1 MHRWFEEGRRTLISN
16 IFESPRISL
25 LSPFIA
31 IMLICNISAIK
42 DWSTFLS
49 QILPSVNK
57 TLSLVQQVE
66 ATTNSMVSVLQDPE
80 QDSYLP
86 NSQSMN
92 SSNFTTGLDHL
103 FQYSYSDNDQLYK
116 EYKPPPRDAIPLPK
130 AVLYLLMAA
139 LVVVAVAYAIVGH
152 LIKDLVHDLIDWMFG
167 PNPEDDSNKSDVNC
181 ISNNVNEMSEI
192 QETHHHRESQSQ
204 DVVISISESSSHLPQ
219 QI

>member
-1 MHRWFEEGRRTLISN
+1 MVWCKHSN
-16 IFESPRISL
+16 SHLFLSL
-25 LSPFIA
+25 LSLLSLETSFLIA
-31 IMLICNISAIK
+31 IMIICNISAIK

-57 TLSLVQQVE
+57 TLNLVQQVE
-66 ATTNSMVSVLQDPE
+66 ATTSSVVSVLQDPE
-80 QDSYLP
+80 QDNYLS

-92 SSNFTTGLDHL
+92 SSNFTAGLDHL

-152 LIKDLVHDLIDWMFG
+152 LIKDLIYDFVGECGLRALCACG
-167 PNPEDDSNKSDVNC
+167 QEEPGAKAGRAALC
-181 ISNNVNEMSEI
+181 ISF
-192 QETHHHRESQSQ
+192 
-204 DVVISISESSSHLPQ
+204 DLGGF
-219 QI
+219 

>member
-1 MHRWFEEGRRTLISN
+1 MVWCKHSN
-16 IFESPRISL
+16 FCLFLSL
-25 LSPFIA
+25 LNLLGLEISFLIA
-31 IMLICNISAIK
+31 IMIICNISAIK

-57 TLSLVQQVE
+57 TLNLVQQVE
-66 ATTNSMVSVLQDPE
+66 ATTSSVVSVLQDPE
-80 QDSYLP
+80 QDNYLS

-92 SSNFTTGLDHL
+92 SSNFTAGLDHL

-152 LIKDLVHDLIDWMFG
+152 LIKDLIHDFIGECGHHALCACGQKEPGAKPGDAGWH
-167 PNPEDDSNKSDVNC
+167 
-181 ISNNVNEMSEI
+181 ISF
-192 QETHHHRESQSQ
+192 
-204 DVVISISESSSHLPQ
+204 DLGGF
-219 QI
+219 

>member
-1 MHRWFEEGRRTLISN
+1 
-16 IFESPRISL
+16 
-25 LSPFIA
+25 
-31 IMLICNISAIK
+31 MLICNISAIK

-192 QETHHHRESQSQ
+192 QETHHHQESQSQ

>member
-1 MHRWFEEGRRTLISN
+1 
-16 IFESPRISL
+16 
-25 LSPFIA
+25 
-31 IMLICNISAIK
+31 MLICNISAIK

-49 QILPSVNK
+49 QILPSINK

-66 ATTNSMVSVLQDPE
+66 ATTTSVVSVLQDPE

-103 FQYSYSDNDQLYK
+103 FQYSYSDNEQLYK
-116 EYKPPPRDAIPLPK
+116 EYKPPPRDDIPLPK

-167 PNPEDDSNKSDVNC
+167 PNPEDDSNKSDMNC
-181 ISNNVNEMSEI
+181 ISSNVSEMGEI
-192 QETHHHRESQSQ
+192 REIHHHRESQSQ
-204 DVVISISESSSHLPQ
+204 DVVISISESSCHLPQ
-219 QI
+219 PT

>member
-1 MHRWFEEGRRTLISN
+1 MVWCKHSN
-16 IFESPRISL
+16 SRLFLSL
-25 LSPFIA
+25 LNLLGLEISFLIA
-31 IMLICNISAIK
+31 IMIICNISAIK

-57 TLSLVQQVE
+57 TLNLVQQVE
-66 ATTNSMVSVLQDPE
+66 ATTSSVVSVLQDPE
-80 QDSYLP
+80 QDNYLA

-92 SSNFTTGLDHL
+92 SSNFTAGLDHL

-152 LIKDLVHDLIDWMFG
+152 LIKDLIHDFIDWIFG
-167 PNPEDDSNKSDVNC
+167 PNPDDNSNKSDVNC
-181 ISNNVNEMSEI
+181 ISNSVNEMSEMP
-192 QETHHHRESQSQ
+192 QVPRCRDRQSQ
-204 DVVISISESSSHLPQ
+204 DVVIAIGETCYLPQ
-219 QI
+219 QT

>member
-1 MHRWFEEGRRTLISN
+1 
-16 IFESPRISL
+16 
-25 LSPFIA
+25 
-31 IMLICNISAIK
+31 MLICNISAIK
-42 DWSTFLS
+42 DWSAFLS

-57 TLSLVQQVE
+57 TLKLVQQVE
-66 ATTNSMVSVLQDPE
+66 ATTSSVVSVLQDPE
-80 QDSYLP
+80 QDSYLS

-103 FQYSYSDNDQLYK
+103 FQYSDSDNDQLYK

-167 PNPEDDSNKSDVNC
+167 PNSDDNSNKSDMNC
-181 ISNNVNEMSEI
+181 ISSNMNEMGELQGSQAN
-192 QETHHHRESQSQ
+192 QEYQSQ
-204 DVVISISESSSHLPQ
+204 DVVISISETSCHLPQ
-219 QI
+219 QT

>member
-1 MHRWFEEGRRTLISN
+1 MVWCKHGNFCL
-16 IFESPRISL
+16 FLSL
-25 LSPFIA
+25 LNLLGLEISFLIA
-31 IMLICNISAIK
+31 IMIICNISAIK

-57 TLSLVQQVE
+57 TLNLVQQVE
-66 ATTNSMVSVLQDPE
+66 ATTSSVVSVLQDPE
-80 QDSYLP
+80 QDNYLS

-92 SSNFTTGLDHL
+92 SSNFTAGLDHL

-152 LIKDLVHDLIDWMFG
+152 LIKDLIHDFIGECGHHALSACCQKEPGAKPGDAGW
-167 PNPEDDSNKSDVNC
+167 C
-181 ISNNVNEMSEI
+181 ISF
-192 QETHHHRESQSQ
+192 
-204 DVVISISESSSHLPQ
+204 DLGGF
-219 QI
+219 

>member
-1 MHRWFEEGRRTLISN
+1 MVWCKHGNSRLFL
-16 IFESPRISL
+16 SL
-25 LSPFIA
+25 LNLFSLEIFFLIA
-31 IMLICNISAIK
+31 IMIICNISAIK

-57 TLSLVQQVE
+57 TLNLVQQVE
-66 ATTNSMVSVLQDPE
+66 ATTSSVVSVLQDPE
-80 QDSYLP
+80 QDNYLS

-92 SSNFTTGLDHL
+92 SSNFTAGLDHL

-152 LIKDLVHDLIDWMFG
+152 LIKDLIYDFVGELRASRVVFMCQKEPGAQLGDDGWHLSFDLDG
-167 PNPEDDSNKSDVNC
+167 V
-181 ISNNVNEMSEI
+181 
-192 QETHHHRESQSQ
+192 
-204 DVVISISESSSHLPQ
+204 
-219 QI
+219 

>member
-1 MHRWFEEGRRTLISN
+1 MI
-16 IFESPRISL
+16 
-25 LSPFIA
+25 
-31 IMLICNISAIK
+31 ICNISAIK

-57 TLSLVQQVE
+57 TLNLVQQVE
-66 ATTNSMVSVLQDPE
+66 ATTSSVVSVLQDPE
-80 QDSYLP
+80 QDNYLS

-92 SSNFTTGLDHL
+92 SSNFTAGLDHL

-152 LIKDLVHDLIDWMFG
+152 LIKDLIYDFVGECGLQCLVCLWPKRAWCQAWTCCLASLFWFG
-167 PNPEDDSNKSDVNC
+167 WGSD
-181 ISNNVNEMSEI
+181 
-192 QETHHHRESQSQ
+192 QALTL
-204 DVVISISESSSHLPQ
+204 SHLQ
-219 QI
+219 EG

>member
-1 MHRWFEEGRRTLISN
+1 MI
-16 IFESPRISL
+16 
-25 LSPFIA
+25 
-31 IMLICNISAIK
+31 ICNISAIK

-57 TLSLVQQVE
+57 TLNLVQQVE
-66 ATTNSMVSVLQDPE
+66 ATTSSVVSVLQDPE
-80 QDSYLP
+80 QDNYLS

-92 SSNFTTGLDHL
+92 SSNFTAGLDHL

-152 LIKDLVHDLIDWMFG
+152 LIKDLIHDFIGECGHHALCACGQKEPVQSLGMWGGVYLIW
-167 PNPEDDSNKSDVNC
+167 VNFRP
-181 ISNNVNEMSEI
+181 SLAL
-192 QETHHHRESQSQ
+192 
-204 DVVISISESSSHLPQ
+204 SHLQ
-219 QI
+219 DC

>member
-1 MHRWFEEGRRTLISN
+1 MI
-16 IFESPRISL
+16 
-25 LSPFIA
+25 
-31 IMLICNISAIK
+31 ICNISAIK

-57 TLSLVQQVE
+57 TLNLVQQVE
-66 ATTNSMVSVLQDPE
+66 ATTSSVVSVLQDPE
-80 QDSYLP
+80 QDSYLS

-116 EYKPPPRDAIPLPK
+116 EYKPSPSAIPLPK

-152 LIKDLVHDLIDWMFG
+152 LIKDLVHDLIG
-167 PNPEDDSNKSDVNC
+167 E
-181 ISNNVNEMSEI
+181 
-192 QETHHHRESQSQ
+192 
-204 DVVISISESSSHLPQ
+204 
-219 QI
+219 

>member
-1 MHRWFEEGRRTLISN
+1 MVWCKHGNSHLFL
-16 IFESPRISL
+16 SL
-25 LSPFIA
+25 LNLFGLEIFFLIA
-31 IMLICNISAIK
+31 IMIICNISAIK

-57 TLSLVQQVE
+57 TLNLVQQVE
-66 ATTNSMVSVLQDPE
+66 ATTSSVVSVLQDPE
-80 QDSYLP
+80 QDNYLS

-92 SSNFTTGLDHL
+92 SSNFTAGLDHL

-152 LIKDLVHDLIDWMFG
+152 LIKDLIYDFVGELRASRVVCMWSKRAWCTAWRCWLASLLWFGWGLDQTLIL
-167 PNPEDDSNKSDVNC
+167 
-181 ISNNVNEMSEI
+181 
-192 QETHHHRESQSQ
+192 
-204 DVVISISESSSHLPQ
+204 SHLQ
-219 QI
+219 EY

>member
-1 MHRWFEEGRRTLISN
+1 MI
-16 IFESPRISL
+16 
-25 LSPFIA
+25 
-31 IMLICNISAIK
+31 ICNISAIK

-57 TLSLVQQVE
+57 TLNLVQQVE
-66 ATTNSMVSVLQDPE
+66 ATTSSVVSVLQDPE
-80 QDSYLP
+80 QDNYLS

-92 SSNFTTGLDHL
+92 SSNFTAGLDHL

-152 LIKDLVHDLIDWMFG
+152 LIKDLIYDFVDWIFG
-167 PNPEDDSNKSDVNC
+167 PNPDDNSNKSDINC
-181 ISNNVNEMSEI
+181 ISNSVNEMSEMPEAP
-192 QETHHHRESQSQ
+192 QRQHRERQPQ
-204 DVVISISESSSHLPQ
+204 DVVIAISETCHLPQ
-219 QI
+219 QT

>member
-1 MHRWFEEGRRTLISN
+1 MVWCKHGNSRLFL
-16 IFESPRISL
+16 SL
-25 LSPFIA
+25 LNLFSLEIFFLIA
-31 IMLICNISAIK
+31 IMIICNISAIK

-57 TLSLVQQVE
+57 TLNLVQQVE
-66 ATTNSMVSVLQDPE
+66 ATTSSVVSVLQDPE
-80 QDSYLP
+80 QDNYLS

-92 SSNFTTGLDHL
+92 SSNFTAGLDHL

-152 LIKDLVHDLIDWMFG
+152 LIKDLIYDFVGELRASCVVFMCQKEPGAQLGDDGWHLSFDLDG
-167 PNPEDDSNKSDVNC
+167 V
-181 ISNNVNEMSEI
+181 
-192 QETHHHRESQSQ
+192 
-204 DVVISISESSSHLPQ
+204 
-219 QI
+219 